1 MYFVKEII
9 HLYFKVCLPLLIFL
23 FSLLL
28 NKDRICT
35 RMQSSNGCPKLV
47 ELIICFKIFSNEKN
61 IYILYCIIYYYKEQR
76 RRRKSQRGQQ
86 LSQNSFFFSILV
98 PWFRCHRQAF
108 PALVHLLVVQASRN
122 RFTSP
127 KFMRAIMENFAQICL
142 TENVYIYAV

>member
-61 IYILYCIIYYYKEQR
+61 IYIILHNILLQRIEKKKKESERVAAFSKFFFFFHPSSMVQVPQIGFSCLSAFIGGIGIKEQIHQP
-76 RRRKSQRGQQ
+76 KVYESHHGK
-86 LSQNSFFFSILV
+86 F
-98 PWFRCHRQAF
+98 CTD
-108 PALVHLLVVQASRN
+108 LLD
-122 RFTSP
+122 
-127 KFMRAIMENFAQICL
+127 
-142 TENVYIYAV
+142 